1 MREDTRMRL
10 DESEKRSY
18 TQFARMLDE
27 SSRSIED
34 QINNN
39 LVA

>member
-1 MREDTRMRL
+1 MREETRMRL
-10 DESEKRSY
+10 DESEQRQNV
-18 TQFARMLDE
+18 QFARMLDE
-27 SSRSIED
+27 ATRAIED